1 MPALRLTVRRFT
13 PFLRCSPVCRVV
25 PPLHLVFVRT
35 MASVPSPPAR
45 QFPTSGF
52 VKLDPS
58 EKIEEEKLPFYALER
73 YCPVHI
79 GDIFMSRYQVVSKLG
94 YGTSSTVWLCRDL
107 R

>member
-1 MPALRLTVRRFT
+1 MPALRWTFNRFT
-13 PFLRCSPVCRVV
+13 PFLRCSLVRRVV
-25 PPLHLVFVRT
+25 PLHLVFVRT

-58 EKIEEEKLPFYALER
+58 EKVEEEKIPFYTPER
-73 YCPVHI
+73 YYPVHI
-79 GDIFMSRYQVVSKLG
+79 GEIFMSRYQVISKLG

-107 R
+107 Q